1 VFRVHQLPQKT
12 KKPVGQNTLKEQRNR
27 WKTEKTI
34 AFFAITSSRGIE
46 SNEKTV
52 TISPPRSDVYALW
65 MVRPALRNEWA

>member
-1 VFRVHQLPQKT
+1 VPPKRNIVFRVHQLPQKT

-52 TISPPRSDVYALW
+52 TISPPRSD
-65 MVRPALRNEWA
+65 NTDTFTSN